1 MTGLDNDLMYLRVY
15 VSIGLDGLKLEWL
28 IN

>member
-1 MTGLDNDLMYLRVY
+1 MTGLDNDLMYWRVY